1 MIAGNTT
8 AECRRT
14 PRQQRDLVGLDLLTG
29 PLGDVL
35 PARGRDLLGSVSPQA
50 AVIAGDRPRVGL
62 VAGRRAAAGG
72 RAEPASRLTR
82 RPGSPAVAA
91 EPYRLVLAGD
101 WRAAADAWQALG
113 SPYEQAQ
120 VLAHGDNEAGPGGA
134 AAAGRARRRPGRPA
148 RTPPA
153 GSRASPR
160 PERDGC
166 RQSGPTDRHQRSCC
180 GCRLPESN
188 ADTAATCRCRLSS
201 LQGSPLDE
209 GSHTTRPAVRVLR
222 VVLECT

>member
-50 AVIAGDRPRVGL
+50 AVIADDRPRVGL

-113 SPYEQAQ
+113 CPYEQAQ
-120 VLAHGDNEAGPGGA
+120 VLAHGDNEAVLEALRLLDGLGARQAAQRVRRQLGAEHPPKTRGG
-134 AAAGRARRRPGRPA
+134 
-148 RTPPA
+148 
-153 GSRASPR
+153 
-160 PERDGC
+160 
-166 RQSGPTDRHQRSCC
+166 
-180 GCRLPESN
+180 RLP
-188 ADTAATCRCRLSS
+188 
-201 LQGSPLDE
+201 PI
-209 GSHTTRPAVRVLR
+209 RPD
-222 VVLECT
+222 